1 MIRDEWSVWAGT
13 VEAFV
18 WFWVEER
25 ERRVRG
31 GPLLKD
37 LFITDRLQVPGT
49 QGLVGGGAPRP
60 DGPRGNLSRM
70 PWELCPCQPL
80 LRHGFPYC

>member
-18 WFWVEER
+18 WFWVDER

-49 QGLVGGGAPRP
+49 QGLVGGAPLDP
-60 DGPRGNLSRM
+60 MVPVAT
-70 PWELCPCQPL
+70 
-80 LRHGFPYC
+80 